1 MRRKLAVTAVLCL
14 GLLSACATTS
24 GSPAPL
30 QIAITIDDLPVHGPV
45 PTGQTSAENSD
56 RLIATLTQ
64 AKAPAMIFVN
74 GHWTETEPA
83 TSQILAHW
91 DEAGFQLANHGWSH
105 RHLNEMELP
114 EFERELVRND
124 QLLRRYG
131 GNWRWFRYPFLDE
144 GETAEKRSA
153 ARRLLAGHGYSVASV
168 TMDFSDWAWTAPYAR
183 CLAKGDKAAIQ
194 SLEDAYLKAARESAD
209 FSRTLSRDVH
219 GRDIPYVLL
228 LHGGAMTSH
237 MMPRLLEMYRDLGF
251 SFVPLA
257 EAQSDA
263 AYREEMDPSLPPRSQ
278 GLEGLAH
285 EKGIALPPRTSV
297 TALLESSCP

>member
-1 MRRKLAVTAVLCL
+1 MACGSPAADDSRASPLNMRRKLAVTAVLCS
-14 GLLSACATTS
+14 GLLVACATTS

-30 QIAITIDDLPVHGPV
+30 RIAITIDDLPVHGPV
-45 PTGQTSAENSD
+45 PTGQTSAEISD

-64 AKAPAMIFVN
+64 AKVPAMIFVN
-74 GHWTETEPA
+74 GQWTESEPA
-83 TSQILAHW
+83 TSQILVRW

-124 QLLRRYG
+124 ELLRRYG
-131 GNWRWFRYPFLDE
+131 GNWHWFRYPFLDE

-153 ARRLLAGHGYSVASV
+153 ARRLLAGHGYHVASV

-219 GRDIPYVLL
+219 GRDIPLRPAVAWRG
-228 LHGGAMTSH
+228 HDQPHDASPVGDIPGAGLQLPAAGRGTIGR
-237 MMPRLLEMYRDLGF
+237 RLSGRDG
-251 SFVPLA
+251 PEPA
-257 EAQSDA
+257 TTQPGTG
-263 AYREEMDPSLPPRSQ
+263 RP
-278 GLEGLAH
+278 
-285 EKGIALPPRTSV
+285 
-297 TALLESSCP
+297 CP